1 MVNTSTSRNRAHL
14 WNAVVNELFPAPAVP
29 TTNNTGGEVV
39 SCTAMIPAV
48 GLPFFNPRTGPIECL
63 IQSISGSYRVLA
75 GWQSLYGSQRW
86 AGYPQRIAIELNE
99 MSDDMPPPPPGLPP
113 APPGMEMPPAPPGMD
128 APPAPPGMDLPPPP
142 QMDAPPAPPAPPG
155 MDLPP
160 PPPMDAPPGMEA
172 PPAPPEMDAPPAP
185 PGMDLPPPPP
195 MDAPPEMDAPP
206 APPGMDLP
214 PPPPMD
220 DSEAVE
226 DEEAPPAPPGMDLPP
241 PPPMDAPPEM
251 DAPPAPPGMDLLSAP
266 PPPPPMDAPPEMDAP
281 PAPPGMDLLSA
292 PPPPPPEI
300 DLLAPPA
307 APEAAALDPLAPVED
322 APPETPSLDLLSGGI
337 DEVGAEFDEET
348 TPPSRH
354 AGGTLR
360 TTDVVD
366 DIQGDKIRASLS
378 ENEDALLTSDG
389 DIVRQ
394 KVKGVMTLHNPSSE
408 DRLWDIDVF
417 LAETGSTDFK
427 GEHMPVAELEPD
439 TDHSVDYKVKNA
451 RMLILRE
458 RIDTNPSRSQE
469 RSLSVSHD
477 SEATAIALEI
487 EVENVSSVQVDDV
500 LVTRNIPDPIEI
512 TSGAEVEGSTLT
524 WNVGSLNAG
533 EVRTLTCEANVLVTD
548 IKPVNA
554 GTAKATYSA
563 DATLSSVHFSEVDA
577 FCRGFS
583 YMVVDEDERPDN
595 WRCQAVFE
603 NRSSFVVDLVKLQV
617 RVSGSEELLFD
628 VADVS
633 EDVAPQGKWESE
645 TKEVAANERPDF
657 TNELGYS
664 VIPRV
669 EHMTSGSIELEPQT
683 FTILEAEVT
692 KTYDAATLRSYREQV
707 VNACM
712 SIKNTGSSDINLM
725 RITDD
730 VPGLFTVPTAD
741 ALTISIDGERMSSE
755 QFRVEVKE
763 GVTLE
768 EFRRSPDGDGCTL
781 QLTVG
786 TRGPIGLKAGSTM
799 DIEYALTAPDPS
811 PANEEVAAPARTEFS
826 AERFG
831 PVCARDAAESPVIK
845 VSHKRRKFSAG
856 KTVIPIGG
864 KGRFEVL
871 IIFENR
877 SDTALQDLVIHDVLP
892 VGFEIK
898 DCVVKG
904 AGNEKRSDVEMK
916 TDSNDDGTSVEWHVP
931 VIAKDEKME
940 VSYEIKGDGDIDAEA
955 MQKFHGATFGDEV
968 EDDSSLASMPSDDST
983 DDSDDSSEESGEDAA
998 SDFSWNENVLAK
1010 VMEAHGIDDRD
1021 AFIAHAINFDADDN
1035 NYLNK
1040 GELTA
1045 AAEAWGSDEGD
1056 ADDSDA
1062 DDEGSD
1068 SDDGGDF
1075 GDTENVEE
1083 DSGEDDA
1090 SDDAGDSEGDDASE
1104 GDDETVAEETAA
1116 DGPLICGICTTQNPA
1131 GSATCNTCGF
1141 VFS

>member
-1 MVNTSTSRNRAHL
+1 MDA
-14 WNAVVNELFPAPAVP
+14 
-29 TTNNTGGEVV
+29 
-39 SCTAMIPAV
+39 
-48 GLPFFNPRTGPIECL
+48 
-63 IQSISGSYRVLA
+63 
-75 GWQSLYGSQRW
+75 
-86 AGYPQRIAIELNE
+86 
-99 MSDDMPPPPPGLPP
+99 P
-113 APPGMEMPPAPPGMD
+113 APPEMD
-128 APPAPPGMDLPPPP
+128 
-142 QMDAPPAPPAPPG
+142 
-155 MDLPP
+155 
-160 PPPMDAPPGMEA
+160 A

-206 APPGMDLP
+206 APPGMDLLSTP
-214 PPPPMD
+214 PPPP
-220 DSEAVE
+220 S
-226 DEEAPPAPPGMDLPP
+226 
-241 PPPMDAPPEM
+241 
-251 DAPPAPPGMDLLSAP
+251 S
-266 PPPPPMDAPPEMDAP
+266 
-281 PAPPGMDLLSA
+281 
-292 PPPPPPEI
+292 PEI

-307 APEAAALDPLAPVED
+307 PPEPPGLDSLEPVEEV
-322 APPETPSLDLLSGGI
+322 PSEKPSLDLLTGGT
-337 DEVGAEFDEET
+337 DEIGEVFDEET
-348 TPPSRH
+348 TPDSRH
-354 AGGTLR
+354 AGGALR
-360 TTDVVD
+360 ASDDVD
-366 DIQGDKIRASLS
+366 EIQGDKIRASLS
-378 ENEDALLTSDG
+378 ETEDALLTSDG
-389 DIVRQ
+389 EIVRQ
-394 KVKGVMTLHNPSSE
+394 KVKGVMTLNNPSSE
-408 DRLWDIDVF
+408 DRLWDIDIF

-427 GEHMPVAELEPD
+427 GGHMPVAELEPD
-439 TDHSVDYKVKNA
+439 SDHSVDYKVKNA
-451 RMLILRE
+451 RMIVLRE

-487 EVENVSSVQVDDV
+487 EVENVSSVEVNDI
-500 LVTRNIPDPIEI
+500 LVTRNIPDAIEI
-512 TSGAEVEGSTLT
+512 TSGGDVEGSTLT
-524 WNVGSLNAG
+524 WNVGTLNAG
-533 EVRTLTCEANVLVTD
+533 EVKTLTCEANVLVTD

-563 DATLSSVHFSEVDA
+563 DATLSSVHFTEVDA

-603 NRSSFVVDLVKLQV
+603 NRSSFAVDLVKLQV
-617 RVSGSEELLFD
+617 RVSGSDELLFD
-628 VADVS
+628 VADVA
-633 EDVAPQGKWESE
+633 EDVPPQGKWESDM
-645 TKEVAANERPDF
+645 KEVAANERPDF

-683 FTILEAEVT
+683 FTILEADVS
-692 KTYDAATLRSYREQV
+692 KTYDAATLRSYREQT

-712 SIKNTGSSDINLM
+712 TIKNTGSSDINLM

-730 VPGLFTVPTAD
+730 VPGLFTTPESD
-741 ALTISIDGERMSSE
+741 ALSISIDGERMSSE

-786 TRGPIGLKAGSTM
+786 TRGPIGLKPGSTM
-799 DIEYALTAPDPS
+799 EISYALTAPDPS

-968 EDDSSLASMPSDDST
+968 EDDTSMASMAG
-983 DDSDDSSEESGEDAA
+983 DDSSDEGEDS
-998 SDFSWNENVLAK
+998 SDADADDETSNFSWNENVLSK

-1045 AAEAWGSDEGD
+1045 AAEAWESDAGD
-1056 ADDSDA
+1056 AEEDA
-1062 DDEGSD
+1062 SD
-1068 SDDGGDF
+1068 SDDGGDDDDS
-1075 GDTENVEE
+1075 GDEGDSDAAAEDAEEGSDEDSDGTADGAEE
-1083 DSGEDDA
+1083 DSD
-1090 SDDAGDSEGDDASE
+1090 EGDDSS
-1104 GDDETVAEETAA
+1104 DAEESEVSDDSGAEESTG
-1116 DGPLICGICTTQNPA
+1116 DEPLVCGICTTQNPA

>member
-1 MVNTSTSRNRAHL
+1 
-14 WNAVVNELFPAPAVP
+14 
-29 TTNNTGGEVV
+29 
-39 SCTAMIPAV
+39 
-48 GLPFFNPRTGPIECL
+48 
-63 IQSISGSYRVLA
+63 
-75 GWQSLYGSQRW
+75 
-86 AGYPQRIAIELNE
+86 

-113 APPGMEMPPAPPGMD
+113 APPGMEMPPAPPGI
-128 APPAPPGMDLPPPP
+128 
-142 QMDAPPAPPAPPG
+142 
-155 MDLPP
+155 
-160 PPPMDAPPGMEA
+160 
-172 PPAPPEMDAPPAP
+172 DAPPAP

-206 APPGMDLP
+206 APPEL
-214 PPPPMD
+214 
-220 DSEAVE
+220 E
-226 DEEAPPAPPGMDLPP
+226 
-241 PPPMDAPPEM
+241 
-251 DAPPAPPGMDLLSAP
+251 APPAPPGMDLLSAP
-266 PPPPPMDAPPEMDAP
+266 PA
-281 PAPPGMDLLSA
+281 
-292 PPPPPPEI
+292 PPEI

-307 APEAAALDPLAPVED
+307 PPESAALDPLAPVEE
-322 APPETPSLDLLSGGI
+322 APTELPSTDLLSGGT
-337 DEVGAEFDEET
+337 DETGTEFDEET
-348 TPPSRH
+348 TPASIH

-360 TTDVVD
+360 TTNAVD

-378 ENEDALLTSDG
+378 ETEDALLTSDG
-389 DIVRQ
+389 EIVRQ

-408 DRLWDIDVF
+408 DRLWDIDIF
-417 LAETGSTDFK
+417 LAETSSTDFE
-427 GEHMPVAELEPD
+427 GGHMPVAELEPD
-439 TDHSVDYKVKNA
+439 SDHSVDYKVKNA
-451 RMLILRE
+451 RMLVLRE

-500 LVTRNIPDPIEI
+500 QVTRNIPDAIEI
-512 TSGAEVEGSTLT
+512 TSGGDVEGSTLT
-524 WNVGSLNAG
+524 WNIGSLNAG
-533 EVRTLTCEANVLVTD
+533 EVRTLTCEANVLVTE

-554 GTAKATYSA
+554 GTAKATYSSG
-563 DATLSSVHFSEVDA
+563 ATLSNVHFTEVDA

-603 NRSSFVVDLVKLQV
+603 NRSSFAVDLVKLQV
-617 RVSGSEELLFD
+617 RVSGSDELLFD

-633 EDVAPQGKWESE
+633 EDVPPQGKWESE
-645 TKEVAANERPDF
+645 MKEVAANERPDF

-683 FTILEAEVT
+683 FTILEADVS
-692 KTYDAATLRSYREQV
+692 KSYDAATLRSYREQV

-730 VPGLFTVPTAD
+730 VPGLFATPEAD
-741 ALTISIDGERMSSE
+741 ALTISIDGDRMSSE
-755 QFRVEVKE
+755 QFRVEVIE

-786 TRGPIGLKAGSTM
+786 TIGPIGLKPGSTM
-799 DIEYALTAPDPS
+799 DINYSLTAPDPS

-831 PVCARDAAESPVIK
+831 PVCARDVAESPVIK

-856 KTVIPIGG
+856 KTVIPVGG
-864 KGRFEVL
+864 KGRFEVMIL
-871 IIFENR
+871 FENR

-892 VGFEIK
+892 VGFDIK
-898 DCVVKG
+898 DCIVKG

-916 TDSNDDGTSVEWHVP
+916 TDSNDEGTSVEWHVP
-931 VIAKDEKME
+931 VIAKDERME

-968 EDDSSLASMPSDDST
+968 EDDSSLASMASEDS
-983 DDSDDSSEESGEDAA
+983 SDDSSDDSEEDGVLN
-998 SDFSWNENVLAK
+998 FSWNENVLAK
-1010 VMEAHGIDDRD
+1010 VMESHGIEDRD
-1021 AFIAHAINFDADDN
+1021 AFVAHAINFDADDN

-1045 AAEAWGSDEGD
+1045 AAEAWGSDDEG
-1056 ADDSDA
+1056 A
-1062 DDEGSD
+1062 DDEDSD
-1068 SDDGGDF
+1068 SDDD
-1075 GDTENVEE
+1075 E
-1083 DSGEDDA
+1083 DSD
-1090 SDDAGDSEGDDASE
+1090 SDDAGDSGDSGEED
-1104 GDDETVAEETAA
+1104 VAEEDVSEDDVSEDTDEAEA
-1116 DGPLICGICTTQNPA
+1116 EESTGDEPLVCGICTTQNAA

>member
-1 MVNTSTSRNRAHL
+1 
-14 WNAVVNELFPAPAVP
+14 
-29 TTNNTGGEVV
+29 
-39 SCTAMIPAV
+39 
-48 GLPFFNPRTGPIECL
+48 
-63 IQSISGSYRVLA
+63 
-75 GWQSLYGSQRW
+75 
-86 AGYPQRIAIELNE
+86 
-99 MSDDMPPPPPGLPP
+99 
-113 APPGMEMPPAPPGMD
+113 MD
-128 APPAPPGMDLPPPP
+128 APPAPPE
-142 QMDAPPAPPAPPG
+142 
-155 MDLPP
+155 
-160 PPPMDAPPGMEA
+160 ME
-172 PPAPPEMDAPPAP
+172 
-185 PGMDLPPPPP
+185 
-195 MDAPPEMDAPP
+195 
-206 APPGMDLP
+206 
-214 PPPPMD
+214 
-220 DSEAVE
+220 
-226 DEEAPPAPPGMDLPP
+226 
-241 PPPMDAPPEM
+241 
-251 DAPPAPPGMDLLSAP
+251 APPAPPGMDLLSAP
-266 PPPPPMDAPPEMDAP
+266 PA
-281 PAPPGMDLLSA
+281 
-292 PPPPPPEI
+292 PPEI

-307 APEAAALDPLAPVED
+307 PPESAALDPLAPVEE
-322 APPETPSLDLLSGGI
+322 APTELPSTDLLSGGT
-337 DEVGAEFDEET
+337 DETGTEFDEET
-348 TPPSRH
+348 TPASIH

-360 TTDVVD
+360 TTNAVD

-378 ENEDALLTSDG
+378 ETEDALLTSDG
-389 DIVRQ
+389 EIVRQ

-408 DRLWDIDVF
+408 DRLWDIDIF
-417 LAETGSTDFK
+417 LAETGSTDFES
-427 GEHMPVAELEPD
+427 GHMPVAELEPD
-439 TDHSVDYKVKNA
+439 SDHSVDYKVKNA
-451 RMLILRE
+451 RMLVLRE

-500 LVTRNIPDPIEI
+500 QVTRNIPDAIEI
-512 TSGAEVEGSTLT
+512 TSGGDVEGSTLT
-524 WNVGSLNAG
+524 WNIGSLNAG
-533 EVRTLTCEANVLVTD
+533 EVRTLTCEANVLVTE

-554 GTAKATYSA
+554 GTAKATYSSG
-563 DATLSSVHFSEVDA
+563 ATLSNVHFTEVDA

-603 NRSSFVVDLVKLQV
+603 NRSSFAVDLVKLQV
-617 RVSGSEELLFD
+617 RVSGSDELLFD

-633 EDVAPQGKWESE
+633 EDVPPQGKWESE
-645 TKEVAANERPDF
+645 MKEVAANERPDF

-683 FTILEAEVT
+683 FTILEADVS
-692 KTYDAATLRSYREQV
+692 KSYDAATLRSYREQV

-730 VPGLFTVPTAD
+730 VPGLFATPEAD
-741 ALTISIDGERMSSE
+741 ALTISIDGDRMSSE

-786 TRGPIGLKAGSTM
+786 TIGPIGLKPGSTM
-799 DIEYALTAPDPS
+799 DINYSLTAPDPS

-831 PVCARDAAESPVIK
+831 PVCARDVAESPVIK

-856 KTVIPIGG
+856 KTVIPVGG
-864 KGRFEVL
+864 KGRFEVMIL
-871 IIFENR
+871 FENR

-892 VGFEIK
+892 VGFDIK
-898 DCVVKG
+898 DCIVKG

-916 TDSNDDGTSVEWHVP
+916 TDSNDEGTSVEWHVP
-931 VIAKDEKME
+931 VIAKDERME

-968 EDDSSLASMPSDDST
+968 EDDSSLASMASEDS
-983 DDSDDSSEESGEDAA
+983 SDDSSDDSEEDGVLN
-998 SDFSWNENVLAK
+998 FSWNENVLAK
-1010 VMEAHGIDDRD
+1010 VMESHGIEDRD
-1021 AFIAHAINFDADDN
+1021 AFVAHAINFDADDN

-1045 AAEAWGSDEGD
+1045 AAEAWGSDDEG
-1056 ADDSDA
+1056 A
-1062 DDEGSD
+1062 DDEDSD
-1068 SDDGGDF
+1068 SDDD
-1075 GDTENVEE
+1075 E
-1083 DSGEDDA
+1083 DSD
-1090 SDDAGDSEGDDASE
+1090 SDDAGDSGDSGEEDVSE
-1104 GDDETVAEETAA
+1104 EDVAEEDVSEDDVSEDTDEAEA
-1116 DGPLICGICTTQNPA
+1116 EESTGDEPLVCGICTTQNAA